1 MIRTSGFR
9 MKLSTKFGLLPLIVA
24 LSVAGAGCKNTPKN
38 VTPIP
43 RGTSGPVGN
52 PSTPPPIGNT
62 NPFNNSNSSGGNG
75 RPLPS
80 NPNQG
85 GQDLP
90 LDPTSTGK
98 NTEGN
103 PLPDKDL
110 RYGRQEDRAMFAA
123 DTVYF
128 EYDRATLKTS
138 ESDKVKRVA
147 EFQKG
152 NPLHDLA
159 VEGHCDERGTEEYN
173 RSLGERRAL
182 AVREAL
188 VSLGISGSRITTTS
202 FGEDQPADPGH
213 DDKAWEKNRR
223 GEFIILLPS
232 VK

>member
-1 MIRTSGFR
+1 
-9 MKLSTKFGLLPLIVA
+9 MKLSTTFGLFSLIVA
-24 LSVAGAGCKNTPKN
+24 ASLAGAGCKHNPKN

-43 RGTSGPVGN
+43 RGTAPTAG

-62 NPFNNSNSSGGNG
+62 GNPNPFNQNSRPGDG
-75 RPLPS
+75 RPLNQNQAPTGNDIPTDGS
-80 NPNQG
+80 N
-85 GQDLP
+85 L
-90 LDPTSTGK
+90 TSTPVDQTPLK
-98 NTEGN
+98 EGLRN
-103 PLPDKDL
+103 PYDRP
-110 RYGRQEDRAMFAA
+110 EDRTMFAA

-128 EYDRATLKTS
+128 EYDRANVKAS
-138 ESDKVKRVA
+138 ETDKVKRVA
-147 EFQKG
+147 EFLKG

-159 VEGHCDERGTEEYN
+159 IEGHCDERGTEEYN
-173 RSLGERRAL
+173 RALGERRAL
-182 AVREAL
+182 SVRESL

>member
-1 MIRTSGFR
+1 MIRTSRFR

-62 NPFNNSNSSGGNG
+62 NPFNNSNPNGGSG
-75 RPLPS
+75 RPLPT

-85 GQDLP
+85 GQDIAN
-90 LDPTSTGK
+90 DPTIK
-98 NTEGN
+98 PTEQN
-103 PLPDKDL
+103 PLEDGIRNPGV
-110 RYGRQEDRAMFAA
+110 RSEDRAMFAA

-128 EYDRATLKTS
+128 EYDRATLKAS

-147 EFQKG
+147 DFLKG

-182 AVREAL
+182 AVRESL

>member
-1 MIRTSGFR
+1 

-43 RGTSGPVGN
+43 RGTSGPIGN
-52 PSTPPPIGNT
+52 PSTPPPIGN
-62 NPFNNSNSSGGNG
+62 PFNGSSQNGGSG
-75 RPLPS
+75 RPLPA

-85 GQDLP
+85 GTDLP
-90 LDPTSTGK
+90 LDTNNSAK
-98 NTEGN
+98 NGGEN
-103 PLPDKDL
+103 PLPDNL
-110 RYGRQEDRAMFAA
+110 RYGRPEDRAMFSA

-147 EFQKG
+147 DFLKG

>member
-1 MIRTSGFR
+1 

-52 PSTPPPIGNT
+52 PSTPPPIGGS
-62 NPFNNSNSSGGNG
+62 NPFASTPNGGSG
-75 RPLPS
+75 RPLPTT
-80 NPNQG
+80 PTGG

-90 LDPTSTGK
+90 VESNPLGK
-98 NTEGN
+98 NSGE

-147 EFQKG
+147 DFLKG